1 MVNPNDRA
9 EMFKQ
14 FKTFREQEYQR
25 FNEASR
31 AHEQEQEAD
40 RAAYEQRIEEA
51 EQNVINSIIEEV
63 NK

>member
-14 FKTFREQEYQR
+14 FKNFREQEYQR
-25 FNEASR
+25 FNEASQ
-31 AHEQEQEAD
+31 AHEQEREAD
-40 RAAYEQRIEEA
+40 RAAYERRIQEA
-51 EQNVINSIIEEV
+51 EQNVISSLIEEV

>member
-31 AHEQEQEAD
+31 AHEQEREAD

-51 EQNVINSIIEEV
+51 EQNVINSLIEEV

>member
-25 FNEASR
+25 FNEASE
-31 AHEQEQEAD
+31 AHEQEREAD
-40 RAAYEQRIEEA
+40 RAAYERRIQEA
-51 EQNVINSIIEEV
+51 EQNVISSLIEEV

>member
-25 FNEASR
+25 FNEASE
-31 AHEQEQEAD
+31 AHEQEREAD
-40 RAAYEQRIEEA
+40 RVAYEQRIQEA
-51 EQNVINSIIEEV
+51 EQNVINSLIEEV

>member
-31 AHEQEQEAD
+31 AHEREREAD

-51 EQNVINSIIEEV
+51 AQNVINTLIEEV